1 MRTVNQGGIAMIN
14 EPGTTGYSNV
24 PTDAD
29 VFTSEGDKIG
39 QVKEVRGSSFKVN
52 AAMQPDYWLP
62 TSTVASSSGNR
73 VTLTFDKDRLGD
85 YKSDEPLA
93 A

>member
-1 MRTVNQGGIAMIN
+1 MIN
-14 EPGTTGYSNV
+14 DPGMA
-24 PTDAD
+24 TDFRSTPEGAE
-29 VFTSEGDKIG
+29 VFTTNRDKIG
-39 QVKEVRGSSFKVN
+39 EVKEVRQGSFKVN

-62 TSTVASSSGNR
+62 IHTVASSTGNR
-73 VTLTFDKDRLGD
+73 VTLSFLKDRLED

>member
-1 MRTVNQGGIAMIN
+1 MIN
-14 EPGTTGYSNV
+14 ERGASGLYDFPTG
-24 PTDAD
+24 AE
-29 VFTSEGDKIG
+29 VFTSDGDKIG
-39 QVKEVRGSSFKVN
+39 EVREVRGSSFKVN

-62 TSTVASSSGNR
+62 TGTVATTSGNR
-73 VTLTFDKDRLGD
+73 VTLTFHKDRLGD